1 MMELFLK
8 LGMFIIDIIKK
19 PEIDVEEIEFV
30 GEKEDCYQY
39 KLKIKNV
46 CKKIY
51 IIFIL
56 LITNALK
63 WFFL

>member
-30 GEKEDCYQY
+30 GEKEDCY
-39 KLKIKNV
+39 
-46 CKKIY
+46 
-51 IIFIL
+51 
-56 LITNALK
+56 
-63 WFFL
+63 

>member
-30 GEKEDCYQY
+30 GEKEMVLFDVRDAKRYY
-39 KLKIKNV
+39 
-46 CKKIY
+46 
-51 IIFIL
+51 
-56 LITNALK
+56 
-63 WFFL
+63 

>member
-46 CKKIY
+46 CKKKY
-51 IIFIL
+51 I
-56 LITNALK
+56 
-63 WFFL
+63 